1 MHAHDMCMCMCMRM
15 RMVHGAWCMVHGACV
30 PALHDLGVWRGAARG
45 VVAEG
50 EGVGEAEKRER
61 DRRACVAQVC
71 AAGVA
76 KVPAADEGGV
86 VQVLRRGEERLR
98 RRRRRG
104 EVCGEARLRRG

>member
-1 MHAHDMCMCMCMRM
+1 MHMHMSMCMCMRM
-15 RMVHGAWCMVHGACV
+15 HMRMVHGACACV
-30 PALHDLGVWRGAARG
+30 PALHVLGVWRGAARG

-61 DRRACVAQVC
+61 GRRACVAQVC

-86 VQVLRRGEERLR
+86 VQVLRRG
-98 RRRRRG
+98 RRG
-104 EVCGEARLRRG
+104 